1 MDLINRFKLD
11 KTAFSVVSLSQNDSD
26 DEKFYWWS
34 KTAEERLLAIELM
47 RQINFDYNPLTTRLQ
62 RVLTVIE
69 FPQS

>member
-1 MDLINRFKLD
+1 MDLINRVKLD

-62 RVLTVIE
+62 RVLTVVE

>member
-1 MDLINRFKLD
+1 MDLINRVKLD
-11 KTAFSVVSLSQNDSD
+11 KTAFSVVSLSQNESD

-47 RQINFDYNPLTTRLQ
+47 RQINFDYNPLTTQLQ
-62 RVLTVIE
+62 RVLTVVE

>member
-1 MDLINRFKLD
+1 MDLINHFKLD
-11 KTAFSVVSLSQNDSD
+11 KTAFSVVSLSQNESD

-62 RVLTVIE
+62 RILTVVE
-69 FPQS
+69 FPPS